1 MEALLHAVWR
11 LGVPTAATEAAAPAA
26 PTAGVSE
33 TGLLAWLVEAGL
45 PASPLALTLV
55 AAAAAVLGMLLY
67 TPLVI
72 RLAHARDWLAHPKSD
87 RWHREPV
94 ALMGGIAM
102 YAACVTTVVAL
113 GAWTG
118 FAWPVWTGVSLLFA
132 VGLADDLLDVKPAVK
147 LLAQILGTVLLLY
160 AGLAFWP
167 GGPTWASVPLTFL
180 WVIGVTNALNL
191 IDGMDGLAAGL
202 TAVAAAFLGV
212 IALEIGQ
219 PHTALAAATLAG
231 AAGGFL
237 VFNFR
242 PARIFMGDGGSMFLG
257 YTLAALSLSVQAGGG
272 SFAAALVPVVVLAVP
287 IFDTTFVTVTRILS
301 GRPVTQGGND
311 HTMHRLV
318 LLGLSE
324 QRTVLLLYGVG
335 AAFGTLALAVYWS
348 SAQLFFALALLALVA
363 CVVFG
368 LYLGSAQ
375 LYHVPPGA
383 QARTART
390 ASSQRAGALMQ
401 ALAGGLYWKSIAGM
415 VADLL
420 LVGAAFVAAYH
431 LRFEG
436 LPPAHEEAFMM
447 RVIPVVAGLKLVVFY
462 ALGLYHGIW
471 RHAGTPEMVRLVG
484 ASTLASLL
492 MAGVVGFFFATPLSL
507 SVLVLDWMTTT
518 LAVGAVRFG
527 FRGLRQYIASHRHDG
542 QHVLIYGVGH
552 GSQLALRHLRQS
564 PDLGRTPV
572 GFLTTDARQRGLTL
586 QGLTVLGTPDDLARL
601 REAHEVTEVVIPTS
615 ETTPDE
621 QAALCRACHAAG
633 LACHHF
639 KLSLHPAEALPPASG
654 DGGASSSSRPRALP
668 TT

>member
-1 MEALLHAVWR
+1 M
-11 LGVPTAATEAAAPAA
+11 PAAPAA
-26 PTAGVSE
+26 R
-33 TGLLAWLVEAGL
+33 LWAWSAEAGL
-45 PASPLALTLV
+45 PAPSLV
-55 AAAAAVLGMLLY
+55 AALVAAGVAVLGMLLY

-72 RLAHARDWLAHPKSD
+72 RLARARGWLAHPKSD

-102 YAACVTTVVAL
+102 YAACVTATVAL

-132 VGLADDLLDVKPAVK
+132 VGLADDLLDVQPAVK

-219 PHTALAAATLAG
+219 PHTALAAGTLAG

-324 QRTVLLLYGVG
+324 RHTVLLLYGVG
-335 AAFGTLALAVYWS
+335 AVFGMLALAVYWS

-375 LYHVPPGA
+375 LYRVPSEA
-383 QARTART
+383 QARAARM

-401 ALAGGLYWKSIAGM
+401 ALTGSPYWKPVAGM

-436 LPPAHEEAFMM
+436 LPPASEEAFMM
-447 RVIPVVAGLKLVVFY
+447 RVLPVVVSLKLVVFY
-462 ALGLYHGIW
+462 ASGLYHGIW
-471 RHAGTPEMVRLVG
+471 RHAGTPEVVRLVG
-484 ASTLASLL
+484 ACTLASLL
-492 MAGVVGFFFATPLSL
+492 TAAVVGVFFATPLSL

-518 LAVGAVRFG
+518 LAVGAMRFG
-527 FRGLRQYIASHRHDG
+527 FRGLRQYIASHRRDG
-542 QHVLIYGVGH
+542 QRVLIYGTGH
-552 GSQLALRHLRQS
+552 ASQLALRHLRQS
-564 PDLGRTPV
+564 VELGRTPV
-572 GFLTTDARQRGLTL
+572 GFLTPDARQRGLAL
-586 QGLTVLGTPDDLARL
+586 QGLTVLGTPDDLERL
-601 REAHEVTEVVIPTS
+601 RASHQVTELIIPMS
-615 ETTPDE
+615 EATPDE
-621 QAALCRACHAAG
+621 QADLCRVCHAAG

-639 KLSLHPAEALPPASG
+639 RLSLHPADSPSASFSG
-654 DGGASSSSRPRALP
+654 DGGGSPSSHPRALP
-668 TT
+668 TP